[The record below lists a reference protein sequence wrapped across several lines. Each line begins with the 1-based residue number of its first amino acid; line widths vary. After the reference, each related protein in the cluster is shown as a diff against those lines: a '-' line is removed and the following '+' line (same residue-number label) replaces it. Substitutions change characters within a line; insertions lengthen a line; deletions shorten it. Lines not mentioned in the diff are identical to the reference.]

1 MSFRDTTFDA
11 AATVE
16 TTADVTFQMDEDAF
30 RGFYDRTSRLVWAY
44 LVRMTGDRQQADD
57 LLQECFYRFL
67 RAEAALETE
76 SHRRHYLFRIAT
88 NLVRDGVRRRRT
100 QPPPVSQ
107 ELVPE
112 AMGNPRHVEGLDRRL
127 DVTRAM
133 DQLKPRERAMLWLAY
148 AQGSSHDEI
157 AKLVGVRPSSMKALL
172 SRARRKLAEALGQGG
187 GS

>member
-1 MSFRDTTFDA
+1 MSYRETTFDA

-16 TTADVTFQMDEDAF
+16 TAVDVTFQMDEEAF
-30 RGFYDRTSRLVWAY
+30 GGFYDRTSRLVWAY

-88 NLVRDGVRRRRT
+88 NLVRDGARRRRT
-100 QPPPVSQ
+100 QPAPVSQ
-107 ELVPE
+107 EVLPE
-112 AMGNPRHVEGLDRRL
+112 AMGNPDHVEGLDRRL

-133 DQLKPRERAMLWLAY
+133 DSLKPRERAMLWLAY

-157 AKLVGVRPSSMKALL
+157 AKMVGVRPSSMKALL
-172 SRARRKLAEALGQGG
+172 SRARRKLADALGHGG
-187 GS
+187 AS